1 MSEDI
6 GEKPALEWYSV
17 KLIFEFIITGDPDPT
32 KINED
37 YNSDKHYEESIMLV
51 KAKSFD
57 HAYEIAEAKA
67 KENEDEYINLYGEK
81 VNYVFAEAIDCFNLF
96 DEELE
101 TGTELYSRFLEEV
114 PKDLTRDEF
123 LDQYYPEKVNEDD

>member
-1 MSEDI
+1 
-6 GEKPALEWYSV
+6 
-17 KLIFEFIITGDPDPT
+17 
-32 KINED
+32 
-37 YNSDKHYEESIMLV
+37 MLV

-101 TGTELYSRFLEEV
+101 TGTELYSRFLDV

-123 LDQYYPEKVNEDD
+123 LDQYYPETVNEDD